1 MTTTFCFKRQFPV
14 SFDIFILQSFSR
26 AVHICPDNEELRFE
40 DLDWAFDLWCREK
53 SGNRE
58 WKPIK
63 EPEPNSDDS
72 SEENYMIE

>member
-1 MTTTFCFKRQFPV
+1 M
-14 SFDIFILQSFSR
+14 LQSFSR

-63 EPEPNSDDS
+63 EPEPNSDDLS